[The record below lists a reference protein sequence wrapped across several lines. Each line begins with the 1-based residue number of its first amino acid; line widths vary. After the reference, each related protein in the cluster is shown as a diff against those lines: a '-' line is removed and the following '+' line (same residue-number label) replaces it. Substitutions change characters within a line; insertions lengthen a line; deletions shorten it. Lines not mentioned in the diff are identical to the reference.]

1 MNHAIVLMCR
11 VLQVNRSG
19 YYKWRN
25 NREIETDSEVR
36 SRGLLENII
45 RIFEE
50 TKERYGAPRVHA
62 QLAKEGI
69 HCNKKTVAKL
79 MRKHGMHARRKRSY
93 RRTTDSNHDLPV
105 APNLLERE
113 FTASCADEVWVSD
126 ITYVP
131 TNEGWLFL
139 CVFVDLYSRMIVGW
153 SMSDVMPAK
162 LVTDAFTMGTTRRG
176 RAPIV
181 VHSDRGS
188 QYASQ
193 EFRDE
198 LDKLDCI
205 QSMSRKGDCFDNAVA
220 ESFFGS
226 LKSELIYHHTFK
238 TRKEAEMGIF
248 EYVEIFFNRKRLH
261 STLGYLTP
269 EEKEQ
274 KDRQVA

>member
-1 MNHAIVLMCR
+1 MCR
-11 VLQVNRSG
+11 VLQVSRQG

-25 NREIETDSEVR
+25 SRDIETPTEAR
-36 SRGLLENII
+36 SRELLENIV
-45 RIFEE
+45 RVFEE
-50 TKERYGAPRVHA
+50 SGERYGAPRVHA
-62 QLAKEGI
+62 QLKREGI
-69 HCNKKTVAKL
+69 HCNKKTVASL
-79 MRKHGMHARRKRSY
+79 MRKHGIQARRKRSY
-93 RRTTDSNHDLPV
+93 KRTTDSNHDLPI
-105 APNLLERE
+105 APNLLERD
-113 FTASCADEVWVSD
+113 FTASTADEVWVSD

-139 CVFVDLYSRMIVGW
+139 CVFVDLYSRLIVGW
-153 SMSDVMPAK
+153 SMSDTMPSQ
-162 LVTDAFTMGTTRRG
+162 LVLDAFAMGTARRG
-176 RAPIV
+176 DKAPIV

-193 EFRDE
+193 DFRDE
-198 LDKLDCI
+198 LARYDCI

-220 ESFFGS
+220 ESFFGA

-238 TRKEAEMGIF
+238 TRKEAEMVIF